1 MQPALLGV
9 LSDPVSG
16 VRVEAVKAL
25 GVLGMAQPEV
35 LDALLN
41 ALRDADAA
49 TRRAAAMVLGELG
62 VAKPKVLDA
71 LLGALSDPVK
81 EVRQVA
87 THALTRLPVERLAIG
102 QRILEQL
109 ISYDVV
115 TSNQFTADPVVDEL
129 FAALQQIVGAV

>member
-1 MQPALLGV
+1 MQPALPGV

-16 VRVEAVKAL
+16 VRVEAAKAL

-35 LDALLN
+35 LDAL
-41 ALRDADAA
+41 RDANAA
-49 TRRAAAMVLGELG
+49 TRQAAAMALGELG
-62 VAKPKVLDA
+62 VAKPEVLDA

-81 EVRQVA
+81 EVRQAA

-109 ISYDVV
+109 ISYDAV

-129 FAALQQIVGAV
+129 CVALQEIAGAV